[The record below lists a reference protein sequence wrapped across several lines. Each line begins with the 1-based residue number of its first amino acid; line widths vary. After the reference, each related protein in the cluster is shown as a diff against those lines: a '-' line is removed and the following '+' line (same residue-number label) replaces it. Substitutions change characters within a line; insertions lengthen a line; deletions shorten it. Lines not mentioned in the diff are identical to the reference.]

1 MKGCLCL
8 TKIKVGVIGLGEV
21 AQIIHL
27 PILRALS
34 NQYEIAALCD
44 ISPQLLSVLGEEY
57 QVHNLYTDAD
67 ELTKQNDLD
76 LVMVLNSD
84 EYHTDCVLAAIKNKK
99 HVFVEKPVTLNLAEA
114 DAIIKARDEA
124 NVQVMVGYMR
134 RYAPAFTQAVE
145 EVKKLDKINY
155 VRVRDI
161 IGENRLMIEQSS
173 RVHRFKDIP
182 DKAIQDKW
190 KRGKEM
196 VKEAIGDVPDE
207 LHNTYRL
214 LCGLSSHDLSAMREL
229 IGVPKRV
236 VSAVQWGSNITAI
249 FEYDGFYTTFETGV
263 DKQRRFDAHIEVYSP
278 TKSLKV
284 QYDTPYIRHL
294 PTTLQINETIDE
306 EFTESVVRPTFKDPY
321 THELEYLYDVLTKGT
336 KPKTSMEDYKEDLKL
351 FKQIIEVLK
360 DSLVT
365 N

>member
-1 MKGCLCL
+1 L
-8 TKIKVGVIGLGEV
+8 TKVKVGVIGLGEV
-21 AQIIHL
+21 AQITHL
-27 PILRALS
+27 PILRSLS
-34 NQYEIAALCD
+34 QQFEIAALCD
-44 ISPQLLSVLGEEY
+44 ISPQLLNVLGEEY
-57 QVHNLYTDAD
+57 QVHNLYTDAI

-84 EYHTDCVLAAIKNKK
+84 EYHTECVLSAIKNNK
-99 HVFVEKPVTLNLAEA
+99 HVFVEKPVCLNLAEA
-114 DAIIKARDEA
+114 DLIIKARDEA

-173 RVHRFKDIP
+173 NVYRFNDIP
-182 DKAIQDKW
+182 QSAMNDKYN
-190 KRGKEM
+190 RGKEM

-207 LHNTYRL
+207 LYNTYRF

-236 VSAVQWGSNITAI
+236 VSAVQWNGGSYLSAI

-294 PTTLQINETIDE
+294 STNLHINETIDE
-306 EFTESVVRPTFKDPY
+306 EYNQSVVRPTFKDPY
-321 THELEYLYDVLTKGT
+321 THELEYLHDVVTKGV

-351 FKQIIEVLK
+351 FKQIIEVLQK
-360 DSLVT
+360 SFVT